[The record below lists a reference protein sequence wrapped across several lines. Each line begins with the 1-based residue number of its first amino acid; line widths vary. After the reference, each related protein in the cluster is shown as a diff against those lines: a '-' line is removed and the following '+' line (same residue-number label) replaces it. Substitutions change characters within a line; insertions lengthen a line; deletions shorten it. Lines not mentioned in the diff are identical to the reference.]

1 MSQQRL
7 PTLLKIS
14 WGLGATGTTSM
25 LYLINLFLIYFL
37 VRHVGFSPA
46 VAGSLLAATRLYD
59 AIAHPLI
66 GAASDQSQSRWGRR
80 KPWMLAG
87 AILSP
92 LGCIALFNPPE
103 ALSAQGLVVYEL
115 GALMLY
121 LTAYSLFAIP
131 YIALGTEMSDD
142 YAERASV
149 MAYRTFFVYL
159 SGLIVASG
167 APALVAM
174 LGKDRAAYSTM
185 SFAAAA
191 VVGITML
198 CAVSFTGQ
206 ARIVVKSGQRLPL
219 RLWFATAFAN
229 VPYLLILI
237 SKMTLQLGTAFAG
250 AASLFFMTYVLG
262 KGESALALFGSVSSI
277 VGIASVPVWNIILQR
292 VERRPFFIALLVANF
307 FCYVSWM
314 FATPD
319 EPIAVFVLRSIMVGA
334 AGAGSVLVAT
344 AMIADTIEY
353 DRLLTGQR
361 REGVFLGGFELV
373 QTTSFVIGPLVVG
386 FVLSGA
392 GLMPG
397 QVAAGEQPPE
407 AIAMIRHSMG
417 TIPAVTCIVGI
428 VLLLFY
434 RLTAARLAELRAVGN
449 PEAVA

>member
-1 MSQQRL
+1 MTNKPL
-7 PTLLKIS
+7 PTFLKIS
-14 WGLGATGTTSM
+14 WGIGATGTTSM

-37 VRHVGFSPA
+37 VRHVGLSAA

-59 AIAHPLI
+59 AVAHPVI
-66 GAASDQSQSRWGRR
+66 GAVSDRSHSRWGRR
-80 KPWMLAG
+80 KPWMLVG

-92 LGCIALFNPPE
+92 LGCIALYNPPLMFSPE
-103 ALSAQGLVVYEL
+103 ELVVYEL

-121 LTAYSLFAIP
+121 LTGYSLFAIP

-167 APALVAM
+167 APALVAV

-185 SFAAAA
+185 SFAAAVIA
-191 VVGITML
+191 VTML
-198 CAVSFTGQ
+198 WTVFFTGQ
-206 ARIVVKSGQRLPL
+206 ARIVEKSSRSLAWRDWVG
-219 RLWFATAFAN
+219 TALGN

-262 KGESALALFGSVSSI
+262 QGESALALFGSVSSV
-277 VGIASVPVWNIILQR
+277 VGFLAVPMWNAILQR
-292 VERRPFFIALLVANF
+292 VERRPFFMALLLANIVG
-307 FCYVSWM
+307 YVSWL

-319 EPIAVFVLRSIMVGA
+319 EPVALFVLRSILVGA
-334 AGAGSVLVAT
+334 AGSGSVLVAT

-386 FVLSGA
+386 FVLSAA
-392 GLMPG
+392 GLVPG
-397 QVAAGEQPPE
+397 QVAAGAQPPE

-417 TIPAVTCIVGI
+417 TIPAVTCVAGI
-428 VLLLFY
+428 ALLWFY
-434 RLTAARLAELRAVGN
+434 KLSAARLSELRAASN
-449 PEAVA
+449 AAATT

>member
-1 MSQQRL
+1 MTNKPL
-7 PTLLKIS
+7 PTFLKIS
-14 WGLGATGTTSM
+14 WGIGATGTTSM

-37 VRHVGFSPA
+37 VRHVGLSAA

-59 AIAHPLI
+59 AVAHPVI
-66 GAASDQSQSRWGRR
+66 GAVSDRSHSRWGRR
-80 KPWMLAG
+80 KPWMLVG

-92 LGCIALFNPPE
+92 LGCIALYNPPLMFSPE
-103 ALSAQGLVVYEL
+103 ELVVYEL

-121 LTAYSLFAIP
+121 LTGYSLFAIP

-167 APALVAM
+167 APALVAV
-174 LGKDRAAYSTM
+174 LGKDRAAYATM

-191 VVGITML
+191 VIAVTML
-198 CAVSFTGQ
+198 WTVFFTGQ
-206 ARIVVKSGQRLPL
+206 ARIVEKSSRSLAWRDWVG
-219 RLWFATAFAN
+219 TALGN

-262 KGESALALFGSVSSI
+262 KGESALALFGSVSSV
-277 VGIASVPVWNIILQR
+277 VGFLAVPMWNAILQR
-292 VERRPFFIALLVANF
+292 VERRPFFMALLLANIVG
-307 FCYVSWM
+307 YVSWM

-319 EPIAVFVLRSIMVGA
+319 EPVALFVLRSILVGA
-334 AGAGSVLVAT
+334 AGSGSVLVAT

-386 FVLSGA
+386 FVLSAA
-392 GLMPG
+392 GLVPG
-397 QVAAGEQPPE
+397 QVAAGAQPPE

-417 TIPAVTCIVGI
+417 TIPAVTCVAGI
-428 VLLLFY
+428 ALLWFY
-434 RLTAARLAELRAVGN
+434 KLSAARLSELRAASN
-449 PEAVA
+449 AAATT